1 MCLVNGVGGWGKQE
15 AALTRHGNDDA
26 WRWGDDMERTSIFF
40 LVRSILTISE
50 VAARL
55 GVLHQCHHCGRPP
68 SYTREARPSNT
79 DHGNNYVDAQWYP
92 STGF

>member
-1 MCLVNGVGGWGKQE
+1 
-15 AALTRHGNDDA
+15 
-26 WRWGDDMERTSIFF
+26 MERTSRFF
-40 LVRSILTISE
+40 WSGVSSRSLRWQHGWACCTNATT
-50 VAARL
+50 VAA
-55 GVLHQCHHCGRPP
+55 PP